1 MTPSRSPRTVRR
13 AWGAARFALLALTL
27 LVPGAARP
35 APRAPDRWEPI
46 RRVFAQP
53 GSAEGPYF
61 RVELPRTDLHVRI
74 GNDALAPHFE
84 FTSYAGFM
92 PAGNGRVAAMGE
104 VVLRADEVP
113 AVLAQAR
120 RSGVRVSALHNHLLG
135 ETPRIV
141 YVHVFA
147 EGPTESV
154 ARSLRAVFA
163 AGGTPMRAPEAER
176 ARANWS
182 ALDAILGPHEE
193 AEGSVAEYV
202 FPRRERLTVHGM
214 PVQST
219 GVLETASEVVFQQ
232 LGGGRVAN
240 TGELFVLPSEVDPVV
255 QALDAHGLAVTA
267 VHNHMVDETP
277 RMYWVHWYA
286 AGDGPTLARGVTA
299 ALAHMN
305 SARRSGG
312 G

>member
-1 MTPSRSPRTVRR
+1 MTASSSPRHHQR
-13 AWGAARFALLALTL
+13 AWQVALGALLASTV
-27 LVPGAARP
+27 LVLAAARP
-35 APRAPDRWEPI
+35 APRASDRWEPI
-46 RRVFAQP
+46 QRVFGQR
-53 GSAEGPYF
+53 GSAEGSYF

-74 GNDALAPHFE
+74 GRDALSPRFE

-104 VVLRADEVP
+104 VILSADEVP
-113 AVLAQAR
+113 AVLAEAHR
-120 RSGVRVSALHNHLLG
+120 RGVHVSALHNHLLG

-163 AGGTPMRAPEAER
+163 AGGTPMRAPEEER
-176 ARANWS
+176 SRVSWS
-182 ALDAILGPHEE
+182 AIDAILGRHEE
-193 AEGSVAEYV
+193 AEGDVAEYV
-202 FPRRERLTVHGM
+202 FPRRERLAVHGM
-214 PVQST
+214 AVPST
-219 GVLETASEVVFQQ
+219 GVLETASEVVFEQ

-240 TGELFVLPSEVDPVV
+240 TGELFVLPAEVDPVV
-255 QALDAHGLAVTA
+255 QELDAHGLHVTA
-267 VHNHMVDETP
+267 VHNHMVDDTP

-286 AGDGPTLARGVTA
+286 TGDGPALARGVEA

-305 SARRSGG
+305 SARRSGAD
-312 G
+312 